1 MITTTLRTHRMR
13 GLLGGCAIVV
23 ALLWGTSFAHGQ
35 KSTEQYIPIG
45 QSPGLSGKYS
55 SIGSIAD
62 VNARARTITITI
74 PDSAGPKVVQITDTT
89 RIWLDRSKLK
99 KSNISGKFADL
110 VKGRRVE
117 VMVGYPDRRDV
128 AEWIKVEV
136 AQQ

>member
-45 QSPGLSGKYS
+45 KSPGLSGKYT
-55 SIGSIAD
+55 SIGLLTD
-62 VNARARTITITI
+62 VNAQKRTITIA
-74 PDSAGPKVVQITDTT
+74 DSAGPQTFKLSDTT
-89 RIWLDRSKLK
+89 RIWLDRSKIK
-99 KSNISGKFADL
+99 KSSISGKFADL

-117 VMVGYPDRRDV
+117 AKHEYPDRGNA
-128 AEWIKVEV
+128 AEWVKVEV
-136 AQQ
+136 TQQ